1 MQKEKT
7 AKPAKRFSK
16 FNLGKKIFIT
26 ATVIW
31 PIIHFLIFWVY
42 INLDTITLSFQR
54 FSMNKGKYVFVGWKN
69 YEGLFELL
77 FKGYPD
83 KTLQNA
89 VKNSLSLFVSSNMI
103 LLPISIVCGYVLYKR
118 VFASAAFRV
127 VFYLPSIISIVVLTM
142 CFKFMFDPNI
152 GLISPMLEKIG
163 LGKLIPEYGWFKNEK
178 TAWGMVITYSLWAGV
193 GYNVLLLTGAF
204 TRIPTDLIESAHLD
218 GIGFWRELWSIT
230 LPLIGSTINTLI
242 VVGTTAVLTQFL
254 QPMMLTGE
262 GQEGATSTIAYYITA
277 LVKNGTNGLP
287 SAATIGVFFSVVAIP
302 IILGFRKLLDK
313 LLPAIEF

>member
-7 AKPAKRFSK
+7 ATKEKRFSK
-16 FNLGKKIFIT
+16 SNVGRKIFIT
-26 ATVIW
+26 ATVVW
-31 PIIHFLIFWVY
+31 PIIHFLIFWLY
-42 INLDTITLSFQR
+42 INLDTLLLSFQR
-54 FSMNKGKYVFVGWKN
+54 FSMNKGEYVFVGWKN
-69 YEGLFELL
+69 YEGLFDLL

-89 VKNSLSLFVSSNMI
+89 VKNSLSLFVSSNLV

-118 VFASAAFRV
+118 VFMSGVFRV
-127 VFYLPSIISIVVLTM
+127 VFYLPSIISMVVLTM

-152 GLISPMLEKIG
+152 GLISPILESVG
-163 LGKLIPEYGWFKNEK
+163 LGGIVPEYGWFKNEN
-178 TAWGMVITYSLWAGV
+178 TAWGMVILYSLWAGV

-204 TRIPTDLIESAHLD
+204 SRIPTDLIESAHLD

-230 LPLIGSTINTLI
+230 LPLIASTINTLI

-262 GQEGATSTIAYYITA
+262 GREGVTSTIAYYITA
-277 LVKNGTNGLP
+277 QVKQGTNGLP
-287 SAATIGVFFSVVAIP
+287 SAATLGVFFSAVAIP
-302 IILGFRKLLDK
+302 IILAFRKLLDK